1 MVENAAAPRR
11 KLRFAF
17 ALYMFF
23 SMSLI
28 YLIPG
33 PEYLSNWSESQIGGF
48 ALSRFQGSIV
58 LGVISA
64 VIVWILMTLTINFD
78 HSFMI
83 LHSFLKIDDL
93 SRYKYF
99 LQNGGSRI
107 AFAREVQKVSS
118 MLSLYMFSS
127 ASRLEAH
134 LEKFK
139 DPGEWDCLSR
149 IEVQRVAGA
158 AVRGIYDEI
167 IYKKRINGVQRLE
180 LFLKHA
186 VPVLLGLGAI
196 ATLVLVILQLIGL
209 R

>member
-1 MVENAAAPRR
+1 M
-11 KLRFAF
+11 
-17 ALYMFF
+17 
-23 SMSLI
+23 
-28 YLIPG
+28 
-33 PEYLSNWSESQIGGF
+33 
-48 ALSRFQGSIV
+48 
-58 LGVISA
+58 
-64 VIVWILMTLTINFD
+64 
-78 HSFMI
+78 
-83 LHSFLKIDDL
+83 KIDDL

-158 AVRGIYDEI
+158 AVRGIYDGTI
-167 IYKKRINGVQRLE
+167 CKKGLMAFSDLNYSLSM
-180 LFLKHA
+180 LFLCYLALAPLPH
-186 VPVLLGLGAI
+186 
-196 ATLVLVILQLIGL
+196 
-209 R
+209 